1 MRPSWAIFLQDPT
14 HNVGKSKVLQ
24 HAPRETVT
32 FIKQG
37 PGLKEEW
44 LELEAIRGKI
54 ETDEENLSGQ
64 GILCRVARTSIGLSP
79 LVPQL
84 GEKPGT

>member
-1 MRPSWAIFLQDPT
+1 M
-14 HNVGKSKVLQ
+14 
-24 HAPRETVT
+24 T

-54 ETDEENLSGQ
+54 EIDEENLSGQ
-64 GILCRVARTSIGLSP
+64 EILCRVARTSIGLFP